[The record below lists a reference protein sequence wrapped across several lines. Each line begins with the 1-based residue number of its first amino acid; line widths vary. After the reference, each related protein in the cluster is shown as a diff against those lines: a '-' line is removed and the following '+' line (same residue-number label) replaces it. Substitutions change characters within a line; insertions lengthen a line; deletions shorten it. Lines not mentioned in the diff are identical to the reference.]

1 MMRERLKNMSH
12 VWATCWI
19 SGGLTSANGDGEEAE
34 HDVQEKLQLKD
45 NYFVVIYTKLL
56 RQDSDLL

>member
-1 MMRERLKNMSH
+1 MSH

-45 NYFVVIYTKLL
+45 NYFVVIYKKLL